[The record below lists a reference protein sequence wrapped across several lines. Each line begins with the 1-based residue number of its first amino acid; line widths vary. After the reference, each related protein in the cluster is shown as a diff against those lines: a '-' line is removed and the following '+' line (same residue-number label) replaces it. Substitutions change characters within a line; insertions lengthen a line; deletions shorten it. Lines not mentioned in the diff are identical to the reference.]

1 MNLLDIEQIVEQLEE
16 AYQDEEIPE
25 KDMVFLKEMLDS
37 LGGFEGIDSEID
49 DAALQEIL
57 ECWLEL
63 RSEMQNKK

>member
-25 KDMVFLKEMLDS
+25 KDMVFLREMLDS
-37 LGGFEGIDSEID
+37 LSGFEGMDSEID
-49 DAALQEIL
+49 DAVLQEIL